1 MQGDIDIK
9 TAFLQGDSLKREIF
23 VKQLPEAQCDFSIL
37 WKLNKCVYGL
47 TDASLMWYNRIIKFV
62 TTCNSKVSK
71 IDPALFLWHKNMNLE
86 GFIIVQ
92 VDDFLWA
99 GTENFKQTVISQ
111 LKETF
116 HIGKIE
122 NTIFNF
128 LGLKLNQINEGITV
142 DQYDYTRSL
151 EMIKIDPSRK
161 RDLNQPLTLIETDLL
176 QSKIG
181 HLLWINNQ
189 TCPDIGFEVCQI
201 ASNLKNPTTEDLIF
215 VNKIIKRLCETQY
228 HLTYRPTTEDHK
240 IVLSTDA
247 SFGNL
252 PNGGSQ
258 GAHLIHLVGD
268 DNTCNL
274 ISWQFK
280 RIKRIAK
287 SSLTSETLALS
298 EGVNSAYY
306 ISTLFAEIM
315 YGNIDNHKLTIEAY
329 SYK

>member
-1 MQGDIDIK
+1 MMESNNPASENSTESSNTTQIETEEVYVTEEVSFDQAKQDELTSWKNNVCKEVQKSNSNQKCISLRWEWALKETKDGIKPKARLVAQGFEEDNLSEIQKDSPTCSKDTLRAVLSIICQRKCNIQSIDIKTAFLQGDIDIK

-62 TTCNSKVSK
+62 TKCNSKVSK

-86 GFIIVQ
+86 GFTIVQ
-92 VDDFLWA
+92 VDDFQWA

-181 HLLWINNQ
+181 QLL
-189 TCPDIGFEVCQI
+189 
-201 ASNLKNPTTEDLIF
+201 
-215 VNKIIKRLCETQY
+215 
-228 HLTYRPTTEDHK
+228 
-240 IVLSTDA
+240 
-247 SFGNL
+247 
-252 PNGGSQ
+252 
-258 GAHLIHLVGD
+258 
-268 DNTCNL
+268 
-274 ISWQFK
+274 
-280 RIKRIAK
+280 
-287 SSLTSETLALS
+287 
-298 EGVNSAYY
+298 
-306 ISTLFAEIM
+306 
-315 YGNIDNHKLTIEAY
+315 
-329 SYK
+329 